1 MSTLSMKALMIGGS
15 VAVVMSLVAGS
26 SARLV
31 RAQAP
36 ASQDMVERGKYLV
49 GITGCHDC
57 HSPKLEG
64 MKPDPARILSGR
76 PSTTKVPSK
85 ADGEVHASEDLT
97 AWTGGWGQSVA
108 SNLTPDPA
116 TGIGTRYTEAKF
128 VQTMRTGKKPEGVA
142 VMPPMPVD
150 VYVNMKDDDLKAIYA
165 YLKTITPIR
174 NAVRAG
180 LVPPAGAAPARG
192 RQ

>member
-1 MSTLSMKALMIGGS
+1 MKVTICLASVFALSLAAAPAL
-15 VAVVMSLVAGS
+15 
-26 SARLV
+26 
-31 RAQAP
+31 RAQTA
-36 ASQDMVERGKYLV
+36 AENQIERGKYLV

-76 PSTTKVPSK
+76 PQTTKVPSS
-85 ADGEVHASEDLT
+85 APGEVHASEDLT
-97 AWTGGWGQSVA
+97 AWTGGWGQTVA

-116 TGIGTRYTEAKF
+116 TGLGMRYTEAKF
-128 VQTMRTGKKPEGVA
+128 VATMRSGKKPEGVA

-150 VYVNMKDDDLKAIYA
+150 VYVNMKDEDLKAIYA
-165 YLKTITPIR
+165 YLKTIKPIR

-180 LVPPAGAAPARG
+180 LAPAPAGAPAPAKK
-192 RQ
+192 

>member
-1 MSTLSMKALMIGGS
+1 MKVTICVASAFALSLAAAPAL
-15 VAVVMSLVAGS
+15 
-26 SARLV
+26 
-31 RAQAP
+31 RAQT
-36 ASQDMVERGKYLV
+36 ASENQVERGKYLV

-57 HSPKLEG
+57 HSPKSEG

-76 PSTTKVPSK
+76 PQTTKVPSSMP
-85 ADGEVHASEDLT
+85 GEVHASEDLT
-97 AWTGGWGQSVA
+97 AWTGGWGTTVA

-116 TGIGTRYTEAKF
+116 TGIGMRYTEAKF
-128 VQTMRTGKKPEGVA
+128 VATMRSGKKPEGVA

-165 YLKTITPIR
+165 YLKTIKPIR

-180 LVPPAGAAPARG
+180 LTPPAPAAAPAKK
-192 RQ
+192 